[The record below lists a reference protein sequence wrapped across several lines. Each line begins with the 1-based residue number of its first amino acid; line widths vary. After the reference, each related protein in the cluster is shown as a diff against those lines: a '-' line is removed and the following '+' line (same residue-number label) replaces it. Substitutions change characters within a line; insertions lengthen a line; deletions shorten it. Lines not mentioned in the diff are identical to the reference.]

1 MVFEWL
7 GATLVVVGIFLFA
20 IELVHPGALLLIP
33 GSILLVA
40 GLLALFFTDSILTS
54 VAGVLAI
61 VAAAVISAIAE
72 IPYYRYIAPVHRPM
86 TTTSA
91 GLTGEVGIL
100 VADVVPHTLKGKVR
114 VKSEIW
120 SADADVPIPTGAKV
134 RIVSGEGVAVRV
146 VAITD
151 GAQAN

>member
-7 GATLVVVGIFLFA
+7 GATLVLVGIFLFA
-20 IELVHPGALLLIP
+20 IELIHPGALLLIP

-40 GLLALFFTDSILTS
+40 GMLALFFSDSILTS
-54 VAGVLAI
+54 VVGVLAI
-61 VAAAVISAIAE
+61 VGAAVISAIVE

-91 GLTGEVGIL
+91 GLTGEVGVL
-100 VADVVPHTLKGKVR
+100 VADVIPNTLKGKVR

-120 SADADVPIPTGAKV
+120 SAQADVPIPTGAKV

-146 VAITD
+146 VQITD
-151 GAQAN
+151 SGPGN